1 MGVFAG
7 PNVVEDGLMLYLDA
21 ADPKSYPGSGTTW
34 FDLSG
39 NGRHATLRNSSA
51 GLPSHSTNNK
61 GYFDFTPN
69 GSYATV
75 PHDSE
80 IASAAFDDSWSFTI
94 GGWLNIHS
102 FINYGTLINKA
113 ASGWYS
119 GSTNGI
125 WIEAGNGGRILC
137 ISSTSETS
145 NPTGYLHAHTLYPGS
160 SGNPIVNQIVEN
172 SWLNINYVGIGTN
185 STKVYINGEDT
196 NQAGNGGY
204 TISRTRNTNTA
215 DIAIG
220 TRAAT
225 SGNATSTPQTDG
237 FISSVH
243 VYGRALS
250 ADEIKQNYEATK
262 GRFGTL

>member
-7 PNVVEDGLMLYLDA
+7 PNIVEDGLMLYLDA

-80 IASAAFDDSWSFTI
+80 IASAAFDDSWNFTI

-113 ASGWYS
+113 DSGWYS
-119 GSTNGI
+119 ETTNGI
-125 WIEAGNGGRILC
+125 WIEAGSGGRITC
-137 ISSTSETS
+137 ISSTAETS
-145 NPTGYLHAHTLYPGS
+145 NPSGYLHVHFLAPGIS
-160 SGNPIVNQIVEN
+160 SNNIVNKIVEN
-172 SWLNINYVGIGTN
+172 SWININYVGLGTN
-185 STKVYINGEDT
+185 NTKVYINGEDT
-196 NQAGNGGY
+196 NLAGSGVYN
-204 TISRTRNTNTA
+204 ISRTRNTNTA

-220 TRAAT
+220 TRSAT
-225 SGNATSTPQTDG
+225 SGSATAVPQTDG

-250 ADEIKQNYEATK
+250 ANEVKQNFEAVK
-262 GRFGTL
+262 GRFGL

>member
-137 ISSTSETS
+137 ISSTSESS
-145 NPTGYLHAHTLYPGS
+145 NPSGYLHAHFLYPGS

>member
-137 ISSTSETS
+137 ISSTSESS
-145 NPTGYLHAHTLYPGS
+145 NPSGYLHAHFLYPGS

-250 ADEIKQNYEATK
+250 ANEVKQNFEAVK
-262 GRFGTL
+262 GRFGL

>member
-7 PNVVEDGLMLYLDA
+7 PNIVEDGLMLYLDA

-69 GSYATV
+69 GSFATV

-113 ASGWYS
+113 DSGWYS
-119 GSTNGI
+119 GTTNGI
-125 WIEAGNGGRILC
+125 WIEAGSGGRILC
-137 ISSTSETS
+137 ISSTSESS
-145 NPTGYLHAHTLYPGS
+145 NPSGYLHCHFLYPGAS
-160 SGNPIVNQIVEN
+160 SNNILDKIVEN
-172 SWLNINYVGIGTN
+172 NWININYVGLGTN

-196 NQAGNGGY
+196 NQAGGGVY
-204 TISRTRNTNTA
+204 NISRTRNTNTA

-220 TRAAT
+220 TR
-225 SGNATSTPQTDG
+225 SSPNLSPPQTDG

-250 ADEIKQNYEATK
+250 ANEVKQNYEATR
-262 GRFGTL
+262 GRFGL

>member
-7 PNVVEDGLMLYLDA
+7 PNIVEDGLMLYLDA

-145 NPTGYLHAHTLYPGS
+145 NPSGYLHAHFLYPGS

-172 SWLNINYVGIGTN
+172 SWLNINYVGLGTN

-196 NQAGNGGY
+196 NQAGNGGH

-220 TRAAT
+220 TRSAT
-225 SGNATSTPQTDG
+225 SGSATSTPQTDG